1 MTEKIR
7 RCAWAGTDPIY
18 VNYHDSEWGVPLY
31 DDRKL
36 FEFLVLEGAQAGL
49 SWITVLKK
57 RDAYRQAFD
66 HFDPEK
72 VANYD
77 GKKME
82 ELLLNEGIIRNRL
95 KIASAIKNA
104 DAFIRVQKEFGSFAE
119 FVWQF
124 VGSKPIKNTWQTID
138 QIPAQTK
145 ISIRMSKELKKR
157 GFGFV
162 GPTICYAFMQAVGM
176 VNDHTLD
183 CFRYN
188 FT

>member
-1 MTEKIR
+1 MTEKIQ
-7 RCAWAGTDPIY
+7 RCPWAGTDPIY
-18 VNYHDSEWGVPLY
+18 VAYHDSEWGVPLH

-66 HFDPEK
+66 HFDPK
-72 VANYD
+72 KIANYD
-77 GKKME
+77 ENKIQ
-82 ELLLNEGIIRNRL
+82 ELLLNKGIIRNRR
-95 KIASAIKNA
+95 KIASAIQNA
-104 DAFIRVQKEFGSFAE
+104 AVFLKVKKESGSFAA
-119 FVWQF
+119 FIWQF
-124 VGSKPIKNTWQTID
+124 VDGKPIKNAWQTID

-145 ISIRMSKELKKR
+145 ISIRMSKELKKK

-188 FT
+188 ML

>member
-1 MTEKIR
+1 MTEKIQ
-7 RCAWAGTDPIY
+7 RCPWAGTDPIY
-18 VNYHDSEWGVPLY
+18 VVYHDSEWGVPLY

-66 HFDPEK
+66 HFDPK
-72 VANYD
+72 KIANYD
-77 GKKME
+77 ENKIQ
-82 ELLLNEGIIRNRL
+82 ELLLNKGIIRNRR
-95 KIASAIKNA
+95 KIVSAIQNA
-104 DAFIRVQKEFGSFAE
+104 EVFLKVKKESGSFAA
-119 FVWQF
+119 FIWQF
-124 VGSKPIKNTWQTID
+124 VDGKPIKNARQTID

-188 FT
+188 VV